1 MPQLRTNLKVPDLKV
16 LLIDDMRTNRS
27 QLERS
32 LGGMGFAKIDQ
43 AQGVIPAVEK
53 MQAKLYD
60 IIITSWKMPNGTG
73 LDLLKACRQDPAY
86 ENVAI
91 VLASSENDPQAINEI
106 MQEGAT
112 GYIARPC
119 SESDLADHMNKVLE
133 WIERR
138 KGV

>member
-16 LLIDDMRTNRS
+16 LLIDDMRASRS
-27 QLERS
+27 QLERTLS
-32 LGGMGFAKIDQ
+32 GLGFAKIDQ

-53 MQAKLYD
+53 MQATTYD
-60 IIITSWKMPNGTG
+60 IIITGWKMPNGTG

-91 VLASSENDPQAINEI
+91 VLTSTENDPTSINEI
-106 MQEGAT
+106 MKEGAN
-112 GYIARPC
+112 GYIPRPC
-119 SESDLADHMNKVLE
+119 SESDLTDHLNKVLE
-133 WIERR
+133 WVERR